1 MPKIGQDNPTFSKQL
16 PALPGCFDVPHPG
29 MGRAEETPPE
39 LGRKGKRRHCPGTPL
54 ARWDRVGS
62 CRIPGRTVGWL
73 DQLLRGA
80 ARAMSGVP
88 AGGEWATSAPSAAT
102 HCGGWDHRDAPGPSA
117 PPPSLTPAP
126 LLCPSAREQLR
137 RSRHSRTFLVESGVG
152 ELWSEMQA
160 GRRGDGQCTPPQQTP
175 SRRRFTGGGDRTSRS
190 PHRCCLAPRVTLGE
204 RMGGWM
210 YPPVAE
216 PPRDPQRGPA
226 STRGGSCRGGDTA
239 PVCHSV
245 PAPRRMLVRVGGG
258 CLPPS
263 RPTVPS
269 KHRNVPL
276 LPSKTSSAFFL
287 GGGQTPIFW
296 LNRGGGGIPWGK
308 RSPAAH
314 SRVPA
319 APPNPRDGC
328 PRGSA
333 LLRCWGTPHS
343 GWGGTRDPHSALV
356 RARR

>member
-62 CRIPGRTVGWL
+62 CRIPGRTVGCL

-245 PAPRRMLVRVGGG
+245 PAPRRVLVRVGGG

-296 LNRGGGGIPWGK
+296 LNRGGGGDPLGK
-308 RSPAAH
+308 A
-314 SRVPA
+314 
-319 APPNPRDGC
+319 
-328 PRGSA
+328 
-333 LLRCWGTPHS
+333 
-343 GWGGTRDPHSALV
+343 
-356 RARR
+356 

>member
-1 MPKIGQDNPTFSKQL
+1 MMSPI
-16 PALPGCFDVPHPG
+16 PGWGEQRKPHPSWG
-29 MGRAEETPPE
+29 ERGRGGIAQGH
-39 LGRKGKRRHCPGTPL
+39 LWRGGI
-54 ARWDRVGS
+54 AWD
-62 CRIPGRTVGWL
+62 
-73 DQLLRGA
+73 
-80 ARAMSGVP
+80 P
-88 AGGEWATSAPSAAT
+88 AGSQAEQWDGWTSSSAV
-102 HCGGWDHRDAPGPSA
+102 RPGPCQVSRLEGSGQPVLPVQPPTA
-117 PPPSLTPAP
+117 GGGITGMLLAPVPPPPSLTPAP